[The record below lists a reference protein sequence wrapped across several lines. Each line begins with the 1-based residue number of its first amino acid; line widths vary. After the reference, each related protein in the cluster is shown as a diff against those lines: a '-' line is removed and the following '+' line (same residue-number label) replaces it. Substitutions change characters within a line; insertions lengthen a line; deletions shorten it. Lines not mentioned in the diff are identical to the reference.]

1 MCGMLDCVE
10 ALAFNIWRDH
20 ITNTI
25 HTAVF
30 EWRLVNSTILLGI
43 RDKLAHFED
52 EFPKLKE
59 ATPLWKVAMT
69 VNENIHQ
76 DLMCGYQD
84 KINTDNAALH
94 VELMLSSNMYSLFYS
109 LRKIQNSD
117 FNHE

>member
-1 MCGMLDCVE
+1 VRHVIDCVE

-30 EWRLVNSTILLGI
+30 EWRLDNSTILLGI

-59 ATPLWKVAMT
+59 ATTIVESGNDWVTA
-69 VNENIHQ
+69 
-76 DLMCGYQD
+76 
-84 KINTDNAALH
+84 KIVLNGLDRIFRILNLAKQGFH
-94 VELMLSSNMYSLFYS
+94 G
-109 LRKIQNSD
+109 R
-117 FNHE
+117 